1 MSYANR
7 MVLYGVLLCA
17 IISISACGGSDDDG
31 APPAPTLQST
41 RNAFM
46 NSGQTGTAITS
57 SATGTAKVG
66 LDPATNKLAGT
77 MTIIS
82 APATA
87 ITAVHIHDGDIGV
100 DGGVVVGLTETT
112 PGVWTVDTAATALTA
127 AQIAKF
133 KAAGFYVN
141 VHTTV
146 NLAGEIRGQLM
157 SFSEDIQPIFNDHCV
172 ACHRAGGPVGRAA
185 FTGLILTPADSL
197 VTLVNKP
204 AVQSTGMRVLPFDAD
219 NSVLYQRTAGIGF
232 ASVVGE
238 RMPLETPP
246 IDQKDLDLIK
256 TWINMG
262 AMDDNGVAQTP
273 QTPAD
278 RTFTREAFLNSA
290 QTGTTVASSITGSAI
305 FVLDT
310 ATKKVSGTMVVTGTP
325 SSAITVAH
333 LHDGF
338 VGVDGLPVVTLTSA
352 DNGVTWTVLAGTDV
366 LTDAQMNKFIAGG
379 YYVNVHT
386 TAVAAGEIRGQLM
399 SFKENVQMIFNGR
412 CVFCHEV
419 GGPAAFTGLLLTAAD
434 SYGGLF
440 NQLATQPSLSSG
452 VTATGTRVVPFSS
465 TDSVL
470 YKRVTAAPGYTGS
483 KQMPASATPLSPNDM
498 NLIKIWI
505 DMGALNN

>member
-17 IISISACGGSDDDG
+17 IISISACGKSSDDG

-41 RNAFM
+41 RNAFL
-46 NSGQTGTAITS
+46 NSAQTGTVITS

-66 LDPATNKLAGT
+66 LDPATNKLVGT
-77 MTIIS
+77 MTIIA

-87 ITAVHIHDGDIGV
+87 ITAMHVHDGAVGV
-100 DGGVVVGLTETT
+100 DGGVVVGLTQTS

-141 VHTTV
+141 VHTTT
-146 NLAGEIRGQLM
+146 NPNGEIRGQLM
-157 SFSEDIQPIFNDHCV
+157 SFTEDIQPIFTANCE
-172 ACHRAGGPVGRAA
+172 ACHFSGGRAG
-185 FTGLILTPADSL
+185 FTGLFLRPADSYG
-197 VTLVNKP
+197 TLVNKP

-232 ASVVGE
+232 ASIVGE
-238 RMPLETPP
+238 RMPLEAPALS
-246 IDQKDLDLIK
+246 QHNQDLIK
-256 TWINMG
+256 TWITMG

-273 QTPAD
+273 QTPPT
-278 RTFTREAFLNSA
+278 RTYTRQAFLNSA
-290 QTGTTVASSITGSAI
+290 QTGTTVASSITGSGT

-338 VGVDGLPVVTLTSA
+338 VGVDGPPIVTLTSA
-352 DNGVTWTVLAGTDV
+352 DSVTWTVLAGTDV
-366 LTDAQMNKFIAGG
+366 LTDAQMNKLIAGG
-379 YYVNVHT
+379 FYVNVHT
-386 TAVAAGEIRGQLM
+386 TAVASGEIRGQLM
-399 SFKENVQMIFNGR
+399 SYAENVQTIFNGR
-412 CVFCHEV
+412 CVFCHVV
-419 GGPAAFTGLLLTAAD
+419 GGPAAFTGLLLTPLD
-434 SYGGLF
+434 SHGLLF
-440 NQLATQPSLSSG
+440 NQLATQPSAT
-452 VTATGTRVVPFSS
+452 TAILIPPTAIGTRVIPFNS

-470 YKRVTAAPGYTGS
+470 YKRIIAAPGYEGS
-483 KQMPASATPLSPNDM
+483 RQMPASATPLSTNDM

>member
-1 MSYANR
+1 

-17 IISISACGGSDDDG
+17 IISISACGKSSDDG
-31 APPAPTLQST
+31 TPPAPTLQST
-41 RNAFM
+41 RNAFL
-46 NSGQTGTAITS
+46 NSAQTGTVITS
-57 SATGTAKVG
+57 SATGTANVG
-66 LDPATNKLAGT
+66 LDPATNKLVGT

-87 ITAVHIHDGDIGV
+87 ITAMHIHDGAVGV
-100 DGGVVVGLTETT
+100 DGGVVVGLTQASS
-112 PGVWTVDTAATALTA
+112 GVWTVDTAATALTA

-141 VHTTV
+141 VHTTA
-146 NLAGEIRGQLM
+146 NPTGEIRGQLM
-157 SFSEDIQPIFNDHCV
+157 SFTENIQPIFDDHCV
-172 ACHRAGGPVGRAA
+172 VCHRSGGPVGRAA
-185 FTGLILTPADSL
+185 FTGLILTPADSYG
-197 VTLVNKP
+197 TLVNKP
-204 AVQSTGMRVLPFDAD
+204 AVQSTGMRVLPFNAD

-262 AMDDNGVAQTP
+262 AMDDNGVAQAP
-273 QTPAD
+273 QTPLD
-278 RTFTREAFLNSA
+278 RTFTREAFLTSA

-310 ATKKVSGTMVVTGTP
+310 ATKKVTGTMTIIGTP
-325 SSAITVAH
+325 ATPITLAH
-333 LHDGF
+333 IHDGF
-338 VGVDGLPVVTLTSA
+338 VGVDGPPVVTLTSA
-352 DNGVTWTVLAGTDV
+352 DSVTWTETTNT

-386 TAVAAGEIRGQLM
+386 QANSAGEIRGQLV
-399 SFKENVQMIFNGR
+399 SYKENVQTVFNGR

-434 SYGGLF
+434 SNGLLV

-452 VTATGTRVVPFSS
+452 VTATGTRVIPFNS

-470 YKRVTAAPGYTGS
+470 YKRVTGAPGYTGS
-483 KQMPASATPLSPNDM
+483 KQMPASGNSLSTNDL
-498 NLIKIWI
+498 NTIKIWI